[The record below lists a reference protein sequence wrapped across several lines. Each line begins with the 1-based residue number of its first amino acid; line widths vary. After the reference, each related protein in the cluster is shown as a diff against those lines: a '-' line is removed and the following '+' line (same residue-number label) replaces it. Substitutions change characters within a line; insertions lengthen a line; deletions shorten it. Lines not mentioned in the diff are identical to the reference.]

1 MENRVIYHDFGAQ
14 PLTHKPTGLLLTATV
29 LEKGRHRIHTIATI
43 NVALYTA
50 CAALCGACTA
60 VSIGIL
66 TMVLGG

>member
-1 MENRVIYHDFGAQ
+1 MENRVIYHDFGAHPQ
-14 PLTHKPTGLLLTATV
+14 TEKPAGLLLTATV
-29 LEKGRHRIHTIATI
+29 LEKGRRRIHTIATI
-43 NVALYTA
+43 NVAVYTA